1 MSGISSVSDK
11 TSPGPL
17 LPARPASLSEQ
28 VIVVYELAGC
38 LGHRSTVVWEAEQ
51 IPPLGFWVYSLFLLE
66 NKKPRCL

>member
-1 MSGISSVSDK
+1 MSGITSVSDK

-28 VIVVYELAGC
+28 VIIVYELAGC